1 MNIEVVM
8 EGGVVLLKGW
18 WKLQRWEK
26 CIFSVFSNGCLCFR
40 AGLIMSGRLD
50 TIRSDGEFGKA

>member
-1 MNIEVVM
+1 M

-40 AGLIMSGRLD
+40 AGPIMSGRLD
-50 TIRSDGEFGKA
+50 TIRSDGEFGKS